1 MRKTTTKL
9 LAFPKEKSRNKY
21 FAALRPKQQSQRFAI
36 DDYPTAKNLPQ
47 KLTWPPQML
56 GFLVVRV
63 FHSPP
68 RSLTLS
74 RLSIYLLR
82 LSPLPSLCRWPRF
95 FTLRVLS
102 LSLSP
107 SLSIYISI
115 FLSHSLSLSSRTIS
129 LSLTICPSL
138 SLSLFL
144 LLAFFNI
151 VEIVVGM
158 NF

>member
-107 SLSIYISI
+107 SLSLYIY
-115 FLSHSLSLSSRTIS
+115 LSFSLTLSLSLLSHDFS
-129 LSLTICPSL
+129 LSHDL
-138 SLSLFL
+138 SFSISLFL